1 MKIAFV
7 GLRGIPANYS
17 GIERAVEEIGSG
29 LAKMGHDVTVYCMK
43 GRYEEKASIYKG
55 MKLRHIPTLRK
66 KNLEMAIYTI
76 ISAILCAISKYD
88 IVHFQAIGPSTFSFI
103 PRIFGKRVIVTV
115 HSLDWKARKWG
126 PLAKLY
132 LRIGEWTSIN
142 FPHRTIVVSKSLK
155 EYYKNKYKKKVTYIS
170 NGRNSPIIRQLSKT
184 GKDYGIESNKYLLFV
199 GRLTKE
205 KNVHILIKAF
215 KEIKT
220 DMRLVI
226 VGGSSYTEDYINYL
240 NHIAA
245 DDGRVIF
252 TGPIYNDNL
261 EELYSN
267 AYLFILPSEY
277 EGLPVVLLEAM
288 SYGNVIVASD
298 IPENLE
304 IIKKG
309 DNILGFPFKVG
320 QAQDLYRVLDDL
332 INNPEKV
339 NKLKSEI
346 QRKVSNKYTWS
357 DISEKIINLYREALD
372 HR

>member
-1 MKIAFV
+1 MKIAYV

-17 GIERAVEEIGSG
+17 GIERAVEEIGSR
-29 LAKMGHDVTVYCMK
+29 LAKMGHDVTVFCMK

-55 MKLRHIPTLRK
+55 VKLRYITTLRK

-88 IVHFQAIGPSTFSFI
+88 IVHFQAIGPSTFSLI
-103 PRIFGKRVIVTV
+103 PRIFGKKVIVTV
-115 HSLDWKARKWG
+115 HRLDWKARKWG

-132 LRIGEWTSIN
+132 LKIGEWTSIN

-155 EYYKNKYKKKVTYIS
+155 NYYESRYRRKVAHIP

-199 GRLTKE
+199 GRLTEE

-215 KEIKT
+215 REIKT
-220 DMRLVI
+220 DMKLVI
-226 VGGSSYTEDYINYL
+226 VGGTSYTEDYINYL
-240 NHIAA
+240 KHIAA
-245 DDGRVIF
+245 DDSRVIF

-267 AYLFILPSEY
+267 AYLFILPSEI
-277 EGLPVVLLEAM
+277 EGLPVVLLEAI

-304 IIKKG
+304 IMKNG
-309 DNILGFPFKVG
+309 DNILGFPFKMG
-320 QAQDLYRVLDDL
+320 QAQDLHRVLDDL

-339 NKLKSEI
+339 NKLKSGM
-346 QRKVSNKYTWS
+346 QKDVSNKHTWS
-357 DISEKIINLYREALD
+357 DISEKIINLYRDVLA
-372 HR
+372 